1 MGESYVRPV
10 TGATEPRSETAAVWR
25 FRLVALVMLLLVG
38 AGTAWGINQVMHL
51 GDQDPTPIDGPAD
64 PGVTDPGAGG

>member
-25 FRLVALVMLLLVG
+25 FRVAALVVLLMIG
-38 AGTAWGINQVMHL
+38 AGTLWGVNQLMHL
-51 GDQDPTPIDGPAD
+51 SDQDPTPIEAPED
-64 PGVTDPGAGG
+64 PSVGG

>member
-10 TGATEPRSETAAVWR
+10 THATEPRSQKAAVWR
-25 FRLVALVMLLLVG
+25 FRLVALVLLVLIA

-51 GDQDPTPIDGPAD
+51 GDQDPTSTNEQ
-64 PGVTDPGAGG
+64 VESLRVL